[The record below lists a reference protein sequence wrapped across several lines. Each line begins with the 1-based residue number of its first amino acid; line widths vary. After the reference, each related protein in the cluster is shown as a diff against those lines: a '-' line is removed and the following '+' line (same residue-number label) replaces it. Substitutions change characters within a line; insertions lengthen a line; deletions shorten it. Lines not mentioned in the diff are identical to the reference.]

1 MIKFFRR
8 IRQQLL
14 SENKF
19 SKYLLYAVG
28 EIVLVVIGILIAVQ
42 INSWHSKIKED
53 KLKAVYIKN
62 LINDF
67 TKDTI
72 QLNARIKDNEDNY
85 YTLGIDSIIT
95 YIESPLTTLLDIKN
109 LAKNKPL
116 TGLRTIN
123 QYNVNTFNILVS
135 TGDISLFEDAL
146 VQKVMELNRLQ
157 NFEIDIS
164 NGNRRTYFEMYNSYL
179 KEYIPANRSNKTVI
193 NEIWDNKNATEHA
206 PLYINTIQ
214 IQKHAINRYVEL
226 TKIVLAQTEELL
238 ELLEERKK

>member
-1 MIKFFRR
+1 
-8 IRQQLL
+8 
-14 SENKF
+14 
-19 SKYLLYAVG
+19 
-28 EIVLVVIGILIAVQ
+28 
-42 INSWHSKIKED
+42 
-53 KLKAVYIKN
+53 
-62 LINDF
+62 
-67 TKDTI
+67 
-72 QLNARIKDNEDNY
+72 
-85 YTLGIDSIIT
+85 
-95 YIESPLTTLLDIKN
+95 
-109 LAKNKPL
+109 
-116 TGLRTIN
+116 
-123 QYNVNTFNILVS
+123 
-135 TGDISLFEDAL
+135 
-146 VQKVMELNRLQ
+146 MELNRLQ